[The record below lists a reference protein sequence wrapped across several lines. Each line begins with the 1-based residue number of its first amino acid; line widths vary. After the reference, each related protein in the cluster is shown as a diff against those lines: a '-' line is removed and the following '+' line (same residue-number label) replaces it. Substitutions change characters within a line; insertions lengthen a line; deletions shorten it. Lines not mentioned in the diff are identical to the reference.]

1 MLVHSDQD
9 YGVLKAAERELQL
22 QAGHV
27 PDAAFYERKLQAI
40 WTRAQHSAHYANI
53 GPYSFPAFQQLPV
66 TAKALLKGQP
76 LEFCTVELGEAAK
89 YYATTGTTGEPTPT
103 PRLKEDIIWNAVS
116 VASYWRAV
124 LRPGSRVAN
133 LMPSDIVPVGDLIA
147 NVCEYL
153 DVSHVRLYPFTTG
166 ITDWERVC
174 NTFDTYRPTVL
185 FIAPG
190 VLVQLTRYLK
200 QRELL
205 HAFAKSVRSIML
217 LGEVNTQPLR
227 ERLARW
233 WQCDVFD
240 ASYGS
245 TETGTLAA
253 VGQDLQMRLATAT
266 NYFELLLPDGKLV
279 TPAEGLTGRLVV
291 TPLNLYA
298 RPLLRLDTGDSV
310 TITSPWQPGQVSP
323 ALLIN
328 GRDSDSVRVAGVGLE
343 IRAVEEV
350 VYGSCDATGYVIEVD
365 RQADSAALILER
377 DVVWDSSQEARL
389 QAQLLERC
397 EQHMGLRWSRVLFV
411 NNLSALNKSGG
422 SQKSWK
428 KTNLR
433 FVGGQQ

>member
-200 QRELL
+200 QRGLL
-205 HAFAKSVRSIML
+205 HSFAESVRSIML

-389 QAQLLERC
+389 QAHLLERC

>member
-9 YGVLKAAERELQL
+9 YGVLKDAERELQL
-22 QAGHV
+22 QAGHI
-27 PDAAFYERKLQAI
+27 PDAAFYERKLQAV
-40 WTRAQHSAHYANI
+40 WTRAQHSAHYAHI
-53 GPYSFPAFQQLPV
+53 GQYSYSAFKHLPP
-66 TAKALLKGQP
+66 TAKGLLKSQP
-76 LEFCTVELGEAAK
+76 LNFCTVELGEAAK

-116 VASYWRAV
+116 VASHWRAV
-124 LRPGSRVAN
+124 LRPGTRVAN

-174 NTFDTYRPTVL
+174 KTFDTYKPTVL

-205 HAFAKSVRSIML
+205 QTFAGSVRAIML

-233 WQCDVFD
+233 WQCEVFD

-253 VGQDLQMRLATAT
+253 VGEDLHMRLATAT
-266 NYFELLLPDGKLV
+266 NYFELLLPDGRLV

-310 TITSPWQPGQVSP
+310 TITAPWEPGRASPG
-323 ALLIN
+323 LLIN
-328 GRDSDSVRVAGVGLE
+328 GRDSDSIVVGGVPLE

-350 VYGSCDATGYVIEVD
+350 VYGACDATGYVIEVD
-365 RQADSAALILER
+365 RQTDSAALILER
-377 DVVWDSSQEARL
+377 DVGWDTTQEAQL
-389 QAQLLERC
+389 QADLLERS

-411 NNLSALNKSGG
+411 NNLSALNKSGA

>member
-1 MLVHSDQD
+1 M
-9 YGVLKAAERELQL
+9 LKAAERELQL

-200 QRELL
+200 QRGLL
-205 HAFAKSVRSIML
+205 HSFAESVRSIML

>member
-9 YGVLKAAERELQL
+9 YGVLKDAERELQL
-22 QAGHV
+22 HVGHI
-27 PDAAFYERKLQAI
+27 PDAAFYDRKLQAV
-40 WTRAQHSAHYANI
+40 WARAKGSAQYADI
-53 GPYSFPAFQQLPV
+53 GDYSFTAFQQLPP
-66 TAKALLKGQP
+66 TAKALLKSHP
-76 LEFCTVELGEAAK
+76 LKFCAVELGDAAK

-116 VASYWRAV
+116 VASHWRAV
-124 LRPGSRVAN
+124 LRPGARVAN

-174 NTFDTYRPTVL
+174 KTFDTYRPTVL

-205 HAFAKSVRSIML
+205 QAFAESVRSIML
-217 LGEVNTQPLR
+217 LGEVNTQPFR

-253 VGQDLQMRLATAT
+253 VGGDLQMRLATAT
-266 NYFELLLPDGKLV
+266 NYFELMLPDGRLV
-279 TPAEGLTGRLVV
+279 TPAQGLTGRLVV

-310 TITSPWQPGQVSP
+310 TITAPWEPGRASPS
-323 ALLIN
+323 LLIN
-328 GRDSDSVRVAGVGLE
+328 GRDSDSIVVAGVGLE

-350 VYGSCDATGYVIEVD
+350 VYGTCDATGYVIEVD
-365 RQADSAALILER
+365 REHDSAALILER
-377 DVVWDSSQEARL
+377 DVGWDNSQEAQL
-389 QAQLLERC
+389 QARLLERS
-397 EQHMGLRWSRVLFV
+397 EQQMGLRWSRVLFV
-411 NNLSALNKSGG
+411 NNLSALNKSGA

>member
-1 MLVHSDQD
+1 MLVHKDQD
-9 YGVLKAAERELQL
+9 YGMLKDAERELQQ
-22 QAGHV
+22 QAGNIPV
-27 PDAAFYERKLQAI
+27 AEFYERKLQAV
-40 WTRAQHSAHYANI
+40 WARAQHSAHYANI
-53 GPYSFPAFQQLPV
+53 GAYSFSAFKQLP
-66 TAKALLKGQP
+66 TTPKTLLKSLP
-76 LEFCTVELGEAAK
+76 LKFCTVELGEAAK
-89 YYATTGTTGEPTPT
+89 YYTTTGTTGEPTPT

-116 VASYWRAV
+116 VASQWRAV
-124 LRPGSRVAN
+124 LHPGARVAN

-174 NTFDTYRPTVL
+174 KTFDTYRPTVL

-200 QRELL
+200 QRDLL
-205 HAFAKSVRSIML
+205 HTFAESVRSIML
-217 LGEVNTQPLR
+217 LGEVNTQPFR
-227 ERLARW
+227 ERLARGW
-233 WQCDVFD
+233 DCEVFD

-253 VGQDLQMRLATAT
+253 VGDDKQMRLATAT
-266 NYFELLLPDGKLV
+266 HYFELLLPDGRLV
-279 TPAEGLTGRLVV
+279 TPAQGLTGRLVV

-310 TITSPWQPGQVSP
+310 TITGPWAPGRASPSLV
-323 ALLIN
+323 IN
-328 GRDSDSVRVAGVGLE
+328 GRDSDSIVVGGVGLD

-350 VYGSCDATGYVIEVD
+350 VYGACDATGYVIEVD
-365 RQADSAALILER
+365 RLNDSAALILER
-377 DVVWDSSQEARL
+377 DVGWDVRQEASL
-389 QAQLLERC
+389 QAQLQLRS
-397 EQHMGLRWSRVLFV
+397 EQHMGLRWNRVLFV
-411 NNLSALNKSGG
+411 NNLSALNKSGA

-433 FVGGQQ
+433 FVGGQP

>member
-1 MLVHSDQD
+1 MLIHNDQ
-9 YGVLKAAERELQL
+9 YFEVLKDAERELQL
-22 QAGHV
+22 HAGQV
-27 PDAAFYERKLQAI
+27 PSQAFYDSKLQAV
-40 WTRAQHSAHYANI
+40 WQRARYSAYYSAI
-53 GPYSFPAFQQLPV
+53 GQYSFRAFEHLQSTPKTSL
-66 TAKALLKGQP
+66 KARP
-76 LEFCTVELGEAAK
+76 LDFCTVGLGEAAK

-103 PRLKEDIIWNAVS
+103 PRLKEDVIWNAVS
-116 VASYWRAV
+116 VASYWRYV
-124 LRPGSRVAN
+124 LYSGARVAN
-133 LMPSDIVPVGDLIA
+133 LLPSDIVPVGDLIT

-174 NTFDTYRPTVL
+174 KTFATYQPTVL

-200 QRELL
+200 QREMLDG
-205 HAFAKSVRSIML
+205 FALSVRSIML
-217 LGEVNTQPLR
+217 LGEVNTQPFR

-233 WQCDVFD
+233 WHCEVFD

-253 VGQDLQMRLATAT
+253 VGEDGAMRLATAT
-266 NYFELLLPDGKLV
+266 NYFELLLPDGQLV
-279 TPAEGLTGRLVV
+279 PPAEGLTGRLVV

-310 TITSPWQPGQVSP
+310 TITGAWEPRQISPT
-323 ALLIN
+323 LLIN
-328 GRDSDSVRVAGVGLE
+328 GRDNENIMVSGVGLD

-350 VYGSCDATGYVIEVD
+350 VYGNCDATGYMIEVD
-365 RQADSAALILER
+365 RETDTAALILER
-377 DVVWDSSQEARL
+377 DVLWDNAQEADLQKCL
-389 QAQLLERC
+389 QARS
-397 EQHMGLRWSRVLFV
+397 EQYMRLRWSRILFV
-411 NNLSALNKSGG
+411 NNLSALNKSGA

>member
-200 QRELL
+200 QRGLL
-205 HAFAKSVRSIML
+205 HSFAESVRSIML